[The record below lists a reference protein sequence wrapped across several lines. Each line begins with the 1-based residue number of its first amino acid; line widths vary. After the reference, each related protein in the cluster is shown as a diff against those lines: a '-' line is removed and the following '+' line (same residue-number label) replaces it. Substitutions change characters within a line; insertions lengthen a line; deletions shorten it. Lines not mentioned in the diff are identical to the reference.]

1 VANGSMQWPPAA
13 LKKCAVALPFFVP
26 QGELH
31 LLLRS
36 TRGVV
41 STPLI
46 ANRSRLVDNAP
57 MAYAILRTAKISS
70 MGQLATSA
78 QHTFRE
84 REVENA
90 NALET
95 PQNEIE
101 GAGSTEALLDAVK
114 ARLSLVETRSM
125 TKPVICIE
133 YMVTASPEAFSR
145 HQGPIPDDTQYF
157 EDAKKWLRERHGVD
171 NVVSC
176 AVHTDEQTPHL
187 VAYVVPLVEREAK
200 TRKRSVI
207 VGKDEQGKPIRET
220 KEFTEKGSMSLCA
233 KEFLGGRDKLRAM
246 QTNFVEKV
254 AHKYGLDR
262 GKERSTAKHQTVRAF
277 YAAIE
282 QPVNQVKISPE
293 FLKPRLLK
301 KGLLTSEYESEQ
313 MVADRVTK
321 AIQNAYA
328 PAVNLAKIVESNQ
341 QRTKSIE
348 VTARNTQNQANL
360 LKEQLEK
367 AKKGANELIHIIAKG
382 GEQLL
387 KFQEEFRKGLEKSA
401 EQDRQRQFDRDRG
414 RSR

>member
-176 AVHTDEQTPHL
+176 AVHTD
-187 VAYVVPLVEREAK
+187 
-200 TRKRSVI
+200 
-207 VGKDEQGKPIRET
+207 
-220 KEFTEKGSMSLCA
+220 
-233 KEFLGGRDKLRAM
+233 
-246 QTNFVEKV
+246 
-254 AHKYGLDR
+254 
-262 GKERSTAKHQTVRAF
+262 
-277 YAAIE
+277 
-282 QPVNQVKISPE
+282 
-293 FLKPRLLK
+293 
-301 KGLLTSEYESEQ
+301 
-313 MVADRVTK
+313 
-321 AIQNAYA
+321 
-328 PAVNLAKIVESNQ
+328 
-341 QRTKSIE
+341 
-348 VTARNTQNQANL
+348 
-360 LKEQLEK
+360 
-367 AKKGANELIHIIAKG
+367 
-382 GEQLL
+382 
-387 KFQEEFRKGLEKSA
+387 
-401 EQDRQRQFDRDRG
+401 
-414 RSR
+414 

>member
-1 VANGSMQWPPAA
+1 
-13 LKKCAVALPFFVP
+13 
-26 QGELH
+26 
-31 LLLRS
+31 
-36 TRGVV
+36 
-41 STPLI
+41 
-46 ANRSRLVDNAP
+46 

-90 NALET
+90 NAQET
-95 PQNEIE
+95 PLNEIE
-101 GAGSTEALLDAVK
+101 GAGSTEALLDAIK

-133 YMVTASPEAFSR
+133 YMITASPEAFSR
-145 HQGPIPDDTQYF
+145 HQGYIPDDTQYF
-157 EDAKKWLRERHGVD
+157 EDAKKWLKERHGVD

-176 AVHTDEQTPHL
+176 VVHTDEQTPHL

-220 KEFTEKGSMSLCA
+220 KEFTEKGSISLCA
-233 KEFLGGRDKLRAM
+233 KEFLGGREKLRTM
-246 QTNFVEKV
+246 QTDFAEKV
-254 AHKYGLDR
+254 GNKYGLDR

-277 YAAIE
+277 YAVIE

-321 AIQNAYA
+321 TVQNAYA
-328 PAVNLAKIVESNQ
+328 PAVNLAKLVESNQ

-348 VTARNTQNQANL
+348 ITAKNTETRANAL
-360 LKEQLEK
+360 QQQLDK
-367 AKKGANELIHIIAKG
+367 VKKDSKELIHIIARG
-382 GEQLL
+382 GERLL
-387 KFQEEFRKGLEKSA
+387 KFQEEFKKGLEKSA
-401 EQDRQRQFDRDRG
+401 EQDRG
-414 RSR
+414 RFR